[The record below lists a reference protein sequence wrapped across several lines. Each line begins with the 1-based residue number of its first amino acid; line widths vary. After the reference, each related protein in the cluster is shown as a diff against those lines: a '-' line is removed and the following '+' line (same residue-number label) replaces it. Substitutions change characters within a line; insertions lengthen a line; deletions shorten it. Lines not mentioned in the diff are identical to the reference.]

1 MEAQK
6 QNTSTKKV
14 ESKVRGI
21 KNAFLVI
28 VACIIIAVCIYL
40 FLYGDASNFDPD
52 SHRPVNLLGTVYEG
66 GFVVPIIQG
75 LFLTVIT
82 LAVERWFALASAKGS
97 GSIAKFVENIKKALA
112 KNDIAGARQLCAKQK
127 GSIGAIVDAVLVK
140 YDEMDKNTVLSKEQ
154 KLVIIQDE
162 VEKATALEM
171 PSLQQNLPI
180 IATMTTLGTLL
191 GLLGTVLGMIKSFQ
205 AMGQSGAPDSTAL
218 SVGISEALVNT
229 ASGIATGAFAV
240 IFYNFFTNKIDNMT
254 YAIDEVGFSI
264 VSTFA
269 ATH

>member
-1 MEAQK
+1 
-6 QNTSTKKV
+6 
-14 ESKVRGI
+14 
-21 KNAFLVI
+21 
-28 VACIIIAVCIYL
+28 
-40 FLYGDASNFDPD
+40 
-52 SHRPVNLLGTVYEG
+52 
-66 GFVVPIIQG
+66 
-75 LFLTVIT
+75 
-82 LAVERWFALASAKGS
+82 
-97 GSIAKFVENIKKALA
+97 
-112 KNDIAGARQLCAKQK
+112 
-127 GSIGAIVDAVLVK
+127 
-140 YDEMDKNTVLSKEQ
+140 MDKNTVLSKEQ

-218 SVGISEALVNT
+218 SIGISEALVNT

-240 IFYNFFTNKIDNMT
+240 IFYNYFTNKIDNMT
-254 YAIDEVGFSI
+254 YAIDELGFTI
-264 VSTFA
+264 VSTFS

>member
-97 GSIAKFVENIKKALA
+97 GSIALCKAERF
-112 KNDIAGARQLCAKQK
+112 NRC
-127 GSIGAIVDAVLVK
+127 
-140 YDEMDKNTVLSKEQ
+140 YR
-154 KLVIIQDE
+154 
-162 VEKATALEM
+162 
-171 PSLQQNLPI
+171 
-180 IATMTTLGTLL
+180 
-191 GLLGTVLGMIKSFQ
+191 
-205 AMGQSGAPDSTAL
+205 
-218 SVGISEALVNT
+218 
-229 ASGIATGAFAV
+229 
-240 IFYNFFTNKIDNMT
+240 
-254 YAIDEVGFSI
+254 
-264 VSTFA
+264 
-269 ATH
+269 